1 MFVFMY
7 LNITIEN
14 GLSDLTK
21 AYNLS
26 SQRFIRKISGVGH
39 YTKNFTHRIGQ
50 KISGEGS
57 KRERVKKE

>member
-1 MFVFMY
+1 MIVFEY

-14 GLSDLTK
+14 GLSDTTK
-21 AYNLS
+21 AYDLS

-57 KRERVKKE
+57 KRKRVKKE

>member
-1 MFVFMY
+1 MY
-7 LNITIEN
+7 LDITIEN
-14 GLSDLTK
+14 RLSDLTK

-50 KISGEGS
+50 KISGEGT
-57 KRERVKKE
+57 KGERVKRE